1 MIRHFSVLI
10 ASVCFACA
18 VSAGEVPSPSVNVG
32 SATEIQA
39 AGLGGSR
46 GFSLPVY
53 VTEPAKVGVTVRL
66 LTFVEGKMHQSCKV
80 DYQWS
85 KKDKANKT
93 SHGTILLW
101 LRDNADIEKKS
112 GSKQVMLASGFQQ
125 TLQLVSMGV
134 GQSKVDLSNQKK
146 DPWSRGGGGI
156 VKVPSGAETV
166 LCCFGFGELPAGG
179 LKTIEDLAKASQGGQ
194 VIVAATL
201 RWDLKAK

>member
-1 MIRHFSVLI
+1 MLI
-10 ASVCFACA
+10 SFVCFAWA
-18 VSAGEVPSPSVNVG
+18 VSAGEEPSPSVSVG

-66 LTFVEGKMHQSCKV
+66 LTFVEGKIHQSCKF
-80 DYQWS
+80 DYQWN

-112 GSKQVMLASGFQQ
+112 GSKQVMLASGFQHDG
-125 TLQLVSMGV
+125 TLQLVSKSV

-201 RWDLKAK
+201 RWDLKGK